1 MCGDVQR
8 HVLLVSLTNCP
19 LSSALPKVSTR
30 WRELCSL
37 QREGGRGIKEGEG
50 GEIKGGRR
58 ESKKE
63 EEELKDE
70 EGN

>member
-1 MCGDVQR
+1 M
-8 HVLLVSLTNCP
+8 LLVSLTNCP

-37 QREGGRGIKEGEG
+37 QQEGGRGIKEGG
-50 GEIKGGRR
+50 GGGIKGGRR

-63 EEELKDE
+63 GEKLKDE
-70 EGN
+70 ERN